1 MPIYEYRCKK
11 CGQVSEFLEETG
23 SSTKHV
29 CQHCGRRAV
38 EQVFSVFSAKVS
50 TGSSSGTSSSCPT
63 GTCPL
68 S

>member
-11 CGQVSEFLEETG
+11 CGQISEFLEEAG
-23 SSTKHV
+23 SSKKHV
-29 CQHCGRRAV
+29 CQKCGSRAV
-38 EQVFSVFSAKVS
+38 EKVFSVFSAKVS
-50 TGSSSGTSSSCPT
+50 SGSSGGISPSCPT